1 MQVILQLIYVKAH
14 INTVKF
20 M

>member
-1 MQVILQLIYVKAH
+1 MIELYH

-20 M
+20 